1 MLTKIETSHLA
12 RSVLAVPP
20 FALTPDFEIA
30 REANARLIRH
40 LEAGGVSTLLYG
52 GNANVH
58 NWPVSKFAEWLDSLE
73 ESAAG
78 NTWLIPSVG
87 PDWGKLVDEASILKS
102 RRYPVAMA
110 LPMIAPQT
118 PDGAVRGLQDFVDRS
133 GVPLIVYIK
142 ADRYV
147 PAQAM
152 ARLVEQGAV
161 FGIKYAV
168 PRADLTQDPYLQELV
183 DAVGADRIVS
193 GFGEPPA
200 LTHLTRFRLAGF
212 TAGCVCIAPH
222 LSMSYLHALKR
233 GDEAEAKR
241 LLEFFLPLEAI
252 RERHNAIRVLHS
264 AVSLSGVAE
273 MGPILPLLTEADPA
287 IHGEIREA
295 AKALLA
301 AEMTARQEAAAA

>member
-1 MLTKIETSHLA
+1 
-12 RSVLAVPP
+12 
-20 FALTPDFEIA
+20 
-30 REANARLIRH
+30 
-40 LEAGGVSTLLYG
+40 VSTLLYG

-58 NWPVSKFAEWLDSLE
+58 NWPVSRFADWLDSLE
-73 ESAAG
+73 ESVADS
-78 NTWLIPSVG
+78 TWLIPSVG
-87 PDWGKLVDEASILKS
+87 PDWGKLVDEAAILKS

-118 PDGAVRGLQDFVDRS
+118 PDGVVRGLQDFVDRS

-142 ADRYV
+142 TDGYV
-147 PAQAM
+147 PAKAIGRM
-152 ARLVEQGAV
+152 VEQGAV

-168 PRADLTQDPYLQELV
+168 PRNDLKQDAYLQELI

-200 LTHLTRFRLAGF
+200 FPHLTHFKLAGV

-241 LLEFFLPLEAI
+241 LLEVFLPLEAI
-252 RERHNAIRVLHS
+252 RERHNAIRVLHT
-264 AVSLSGVAE
+264 AVTLSGVAD

-287 IHGEIREA
+287 IHGEIKEA
-295 AKALLA
+295 ARALLA
-301 AEMTARQEAAAA
+301 AEMTARQQAAAA